1 MYCQLLTVF
10 MMLTAPVNKYE
21 RSHQMDKCH
30 PCVPTT
36 SEFNCCHVR
45 CSLTQVG
52 PMPWLG
58 PQTDEVIKG
67 LCERGKKNI
76 LLVPIA
82 FTSDHIETLH
92 ELDIEYGQVLGEEVR
107 RKKFHIHLPAHSRL
121 FCRLQ
126 PPQFSVTNESSDKG
140 RTTIA
145 LHV

>member
-1 MYCQLLTVF
+1 MKLEHL
-10 MMLTAPVNKYE
+10 YE
-21 RSHQMDKCH
+21 ESDDYNGDYSGFQFIRICKWMCF
-30 PCVPTT
+30 CL
-36 SEFNCCHVR
+36 C
-45 CSLTQVG
+45 LGIQVG

-107 RKKFHIHLPAHSRL
+107 EEEK
-121 FCRLQ
+121 
-126 PPQFSVTNESSDKG
+126 
-140 RTTIA
+140 
-145 LHV
+145 LHVYCDRRQILPYMYNIETHCGKSAGFFWSETVEEHD